1 MLKLPDQDFETTV
14 MKMLELGMANCLR
27 MEIAEMEIT
36 ILEFCEEKNLLDRF
50 NSRVEIAE
58 DRISQLENRPIE
70 FTLFEKQR

>member
-1 MLKLPDQDFETTV
+1 

-36 ILEFCEEKNLLDRF
+36 ILEYCEEKNLLDRF

>member
-1 MLKLPDQDFETTV
+1 
-14 MKMLELGMANCLR
+14 
-27 MEIAEMEIT
+27 MEIVEMGNYK
-36 ILEFCEEKNLLDRF
+36 LEFCEEKDLLDRF